1 VKVCAGEGGEVM
13 GEVVGEVERG
23 WEVEEMWYGSWRE
36 FWLVNSVFQ
45 TWGEDKYYL
54 SKFT

>member
-1 VKVCAGEGGEVM
+1 VKVCAGEGGRVI

-45 TWGEDKYYL
+45 TWEED
-54 SKFT
+54 